1 MNRIHILIFFLLSAA
16 ISLAQ
21 NKVVSADTIGA
32 LFNEKIE
39 VYDVNGGKTSFKI
52 PDKGHYFLV
61 YRFKGFDPRRVETID
76 SVRLLENKISTILLG
91 GMVDNLKIICL
102 SYDKPADY
110 SGWCERMKLNP
121 PFKTNSKYTVEYY
134 NLNGIEKSE
143 KRCKDLFTKV
153 TLFGPDGK
161 FLSYSSSIARFRYH
175 VKDDDILV
183 KGKIVSEDNGIK
195 QPLKD
200 VDVHIESGNK
210 YDTLAKGRT
219 DQYGDFAVKIRN
231 KDTAYTIKADPKD
244 KNLKNVLLLTQEGKT
259 ISYLKKTFLAF
270 EYKLLKAD
278 ILELAELTAD
288 EDITLTF
295 KKFDSGKDKQLLVVE
310 DIIYAKDQYK
320 VNAQAEE
327 ILNEVFDL
335 LNKNVNVKLEIV
347 SHTDAQGDDDAN
359 RKLSE
364 KRAEAVAEYLIA
376 KGISKSRI
384 TSKGK
389 GETQIRNRCT
399 NGINCSDKEH
409 SYNRRTEF
417 VFSK

>member
-1 MNRIHILIFFLLSAA
+1 MVCVA
-16 ISLAQ
+16 SLPAQ
-21 NKVVSADTIGA
+21 NKVVSGDTIGA
-32 LFNEKIE
+32 IFNEKIE
-39 VYDVNGGKTSFKI
+39 AFDINGNNTGFKI

-76 SVRLLENKISTILLG
+76 SVRLLETKISSILLG

-102 SYDKPADY
+102 SYDKPKDY
-110 SGWCERMKLNP
+110 AAWCERMKKDP
-121 PFKTNSKYTVEYY
+121 PFRSSSKYVVEYY

-143 KRCKDLFTKV
+143 KRCRDLFTKV

-161 FLSYSSSIARFRYH
+161 FLSYSSSIAKFRYH

-210 YDTLAKGRT
+210 SDTLAKGKT

-244 KNLKNVLLLTQEGKT
+244 KSLKNILLLTQEGKT
-259 ISYLKKTFLAF
+259 ISYLKKTFLAY

-320 VNAQAEE
+320 VTVQAEE
-327 ILNEVFDL
+327 ILNKVYDL
-335 LNKNVNVKLEIV
+335 LTKNENVKLEV
-347 SHTDAQGDDDAN
+347 SSHTDAQGDDNAN
-359 RKLSE
+359 MKLSE

-376 KGISKSRI
+376 KGIAKNRI
-384 TSKGK
+384 RSSGK

-409 SYNRRTEF
+409 GYNRRTEF

>member
-1 MNRIHILIFFLLSAA
+1 
-16 ISLAQ
+16 
-21 NKVVSADTIGA
+21 
-32 LFNEKIE
+32 
-39 VYDVNGGKTSFKI
+39 
-52 PDKGHYFLV
+52 
-61 YRFKGFDPRRVETID
+61 
-76 SVRLLENKISTILLG
+76 
-91 GMVDNLKIICL
+91 
-102 SYDKPADY
+102 
-110 SGWCERMKLNP
+110 
-121 PFKTNSKYTVEYY
+121 
-134 NLNGIEKSE
+134 
-143 KRCKDLFTKV
+143 
-153 TLFGPDGK
+153 
-161 FLSYSSSIARFRYH
+161 
-175 VKDDDILV
+175 
-183 KGKIVSEDNGIK
+183 
-195 QPLKD
+195 
-200 VDVHIESGNK
+200 
-210 YDTLAKGRT
+210 
-219 DQYGDFAVKIRN
+219 VKIRN

>member
-1 MNRIHILIFFLLSAA
+1 MNRNFYLLLFLHCTAIFFS
-16 ISLAQ
+16 Q
-21 NKVVSADTIGA
+21 NKVVSGDTIGA
-32 LFNEKIE
+32 IFNERIE
-39 VYDVNGGKTSFKI
+39 AYDVNGNRTGFRI

-76 SVRLLENKISTILLG
+76 SVRALENKISNILLG

-110 SGWCERMKLNP
+110 ASWCERMRKDP
-121 PFKTNSKYTVEYY
+121 PFKTNTKYTVEYY

-161 FLSYSSSIARFRYH
+161 FLSYSSSIAKFRYH

-200 VDVHIESGNK
+200 IDVHIESGNK
-210 YDTLAKGRT
+210 NDTIAKGKT

-288 EDITLTF
+288 ENITLTF

-335 LNKNVNVKLEIV
+335 LNKNEKVKLEIV
-347 SHTDAQGDDDAN
+347 SHTDSQGDDDAN

-364 KRAEAVAEYLIA
+364 KRAEAAAEFLIG

-384 TSKGK
+384 IAIGK
-389 GETQIRNRCT
+389 GETQIRNRCS

>member
-1 MNRIHILIFFLLSAA
+1 
-16 ISLAQ
+16 
-21 NKVVSADTIGA
+21 
-32 LFNEKIE
+32 
-39 VYDVNGGKTSFKI
+39 
-52 PDKGHYFLV
+52 
-61 YRFKGFDPRRVETID
+61 
-76 SVRLLENKISTILLG
+76 
-91 GMVDNLKIICL
+91 
-102 SYDKPADY
+102 
-110 SGWCERMKLNP
+110 MKLNP

-153 TLFGPDGK
+153 TMFGPDGK

-347 SHTDAQGDDDAN
+347 SHTDSRGTDADN
-359 RKLSE
+359 QKLSL
-364 KRAEAVAEYLIA
+364 KRSESVAKYLA
-376 KGISKSRI
+376 SKSVDNARLKP
-384 TSKGK
+384 SGMGESNPLNNCLDGK
-389 GETQIRNRCT
+389 KCLEEEYRM
-399 NGINCSDKEH
+399 
-409 SYNRRTEF
+409 NRRTEF
-417 VFSK
+417 KFIKEAKRP

>member
-1 MNRIHILIFFLLSAA
+1 MS
-16 ISLAQ
+16 AQ
-21 NKVVSADTIGA
+21 NKTVSGDTIGA
-32 LFNEKIE
+32 IFNEKIA
-39 VYDVNGGKTSFKI
+39 VYDVNGNKTSFKI

-61 YRFKGFDPRRVETID
+61 YRFKGFDPRRVETLD
-76 SVRLLENKISTILLG
+76 SVRLLESKISTILLG

-102 SYDKPADY
+102 SYDKGNDY
-110 SGWCERMKLNP
+110 TAWCQRLKTEA
-121 PFKTNSKYTVEYY
+121 PFKSSSKYTVEYY
-134 NLNGIEKSE
+134 NLNGIPESE

-161 FLSYSSSIARFRYH
+161 FLSYSSSIAKFRYH

-183 KGKIVSEDNGIK
+183 KGKIVSEDNGVK
-195 QPLKD
+195 QPLEN

-210 YDTLAKGRT
+210 IDTLAKGKT

-244 KNLKNVLLLTQEGKT
+244 KSLKNVLLLTQEGKT

-278 ILELAELTAD
+278 ILELAEMKAD
-288 EDITLTF
+288 EDIVLTF
-295 KKFDSGKDKQLLVVE
+295 NNFNSGRDKQLMVVE
-310 DIIYAKDQYK
+310 DIIYAKDQYQ

-327 ILNEVFDL
+327 ILNKVFEVL
-335 LNKNVNVKLEIV
+335 SKNEKVKLEII
-347 SHTDAQGDDDAN
+347 SHTDAQGDDN
-359 RKLSE
+359 TNMKLSE
-364 KRAEAVAEYLIA
+364 KRATAAADYLNS
-376 KGISKSRI
+376 KGIAKSRI
-384 TSKGK
+384 NASGK